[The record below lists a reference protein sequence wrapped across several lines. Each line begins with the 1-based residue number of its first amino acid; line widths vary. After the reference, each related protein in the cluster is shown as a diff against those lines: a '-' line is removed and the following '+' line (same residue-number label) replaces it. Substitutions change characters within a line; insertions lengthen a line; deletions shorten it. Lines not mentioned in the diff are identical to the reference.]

1 MLLAILIAAGL
12 APGALTA
19 WQAYREHGGWHRAAL
34 TGLGVTAGLVLLV
47 LGSLILFPP
56 LATAAA
62 AISAILALA
71 AYGDGRIWTG
81 STWTCV
87 MAVCLWCAGVT
98 V

>member
-1 MLLAILIAAGL
+1 MLLAILLAAGL
-12 APGALTA
+12 APGALAA
-19 WQAYREHGGWHRAAL
+19 WRAYREHGWRRAVLA
-34 TGLGVTAGLVLLV
+34 GLSVTAGLAAVA

-56 LATAAA
+56 LATAGA

-71 AYGDGRIWTG
+71 AYGDGRVWTG

-98 V
+98 T